1 MKLNYKGW
9 LISATPSPNHE
20 SDWDITL
27 ENYGNGRTHSFK
39 VPNTITLKLAEDR
52 AFTKVDEFERTE
64 ANIQRVDAQVKK
76 YWGK

>member
-39 VPNTITLKLAEDR
+39 VPNTITLKSAEDR

>member
-20 SDWDITL
+20 SVKIGISTL

-39 VPNTITLKLAEDR
+39 GS
-52 AFTKVDEFERTE
+52 
-64 ANIQRVDAQVKK
+64 K
-76 YWGK
+76 YYYFKIS

>member
-27 ENYGNGRTHSFK
+27 ENYGNGRIYNFK
-39 VPNTITLKLAEDR
+39 VPNSITLKLAEDK
-52 AFTKVDEFERTE
+52 AFAKVDEFEKE
-64 ANIQRVDAQVKK
+64 FAKELVKSG
-76 YWGK
+76 YWK

>member
-39 VPNTITLKLAEDR
+39 VPNTITL
-52 AFTKVDEFERTE
+52 
-64 ANIQRVDAQVKK
+64 NKK
-76 YWGK
+76 YPGWSK